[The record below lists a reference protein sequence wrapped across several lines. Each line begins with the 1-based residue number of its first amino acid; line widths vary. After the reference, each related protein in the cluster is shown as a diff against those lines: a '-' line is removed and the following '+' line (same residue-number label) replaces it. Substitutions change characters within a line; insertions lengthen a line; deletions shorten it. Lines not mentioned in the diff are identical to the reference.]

1 MTRAGAPK
9 PLRFNHEKTEST
21 LSVSMRS
28 EKRFSFGGQGRAD
41 RVRDESHRSS
51 CGRQH
56 PARARQRKHHGRAGG
71 KRHAVV
77 GMGSWLFAAFRD
89 LKREP

>member
-1 MTRAGAPK
+1 MARAGAPK

-28 EKRFSFGGQGRAD
+28 EKRFSFG
-41 RVRDESHRSS
+41 V
-51 CGRQH
+51 
-56 PARARQRKHHGRAGG
+56 HGRAGG

>member
-28 EKRFSFGGQGRAD
+28 EKRFSFGG
-41 RVRDESHRSS
+41 
-51 CGRQH
+51 
-56 PARARQRKHHGRAGG
+56 HGRAGG

-77 GMGSWLFAAFRD
+77 GMRLWLFAAFRD
-89 LKREP
+89 LKRLP